1 VTNLKLQ
8 IKFFKSKFNPLEK
21 MNCRQ
26 IIRCYLSILVVLL
39 FGPQPKV
46 FAQSNTLGCQA
57 ELYRLSVVQEKVPNL
72 TQIDIV
78 GDRNVEQVRT
88 REELLAG
95 KPPYKLIAT
104 KEVPTYWQM
113 RVKNTDSAS
122 LIGKNATYE
131 VVNPE
136 NRTGNP
142 LKKADAKNFGNIQQ
156 ITTCN
161 DDTVVVGEGVL
172 LEFSELSQLSVDG
185 TFKAQIQVCVP
196 VNNTQCS

>member
-1 VTNLKLQ
+1 
-8 IKFFKSKFNPLEK
+8 

-26 IIRCYLSILVVLL
+26 IIRCNLSMLVALL
-39 FGPQPKV
+39 FVPQPKV
-46 FAQSNTLGCQA
+46 IAQSNIPGCQA
-57 ELYRLSVVQEKVPNL
+57 ELYRLSVVGEKVPNL

-78 GDRNVEQVRT
+78 GNMNVEQVRT

-142 LKKADAKNFGNIQQ
+142 LKKANAKHFGNIKQ
-156 ITTCN
+156 ITNCN
-161 DDTVVVGEGVL
+161 DDTVVVGEGVA
-172 LEFSELSQLSVDG
+172 LEFRELSQLMVDG

-196 VNNTQCS
+196 VNNTQCP